1 MRRGAYPT
9 HGVCLHSVRILGDRW
24 WRTAVG
30 PPLTQFLIGRENG
43 SEGGSMEHEGFSPSG
58 GRRKKRRLTAR
69 GSEKRGGR
77 DLLFTPSSVL
87 FHVGGG
93 G

>member
-1 MRRGAYPT
+1 MEAK
-9 HGVCLHSVRILGDRW
+9 
-24 WRTAVG
+24 
-30 PPLTQFLIGRENG
+30 
-43 SEGGSMEHEGFSPSG
+43 GGQWSMKDSHPQG